1 MMDWRID
8 SWTDLGDVG
17 SAVSFLFLLATVIV
31 ASLQIRSQLKA
42 SRRQAAFETFRHF
55 SEKFSDLAT
64 ERSALKDD
72 YKSGKPTRSRRAI
85 KGFYQRYW
93 ALQISE
99 WEMFRAQLLP
109 SEIYATW
116 LCYVHDN
123 ICGDDALY
131 YRAGRRAVEYTNA
144 EAFREVA
151 LDQMMRSQ
159 PACRAFF
166 LKLSKIDSCSNRK
179 WDEDA
184 DAKIAVRLLQIK
196 DLLKTEE
203 KLYKKAKVWS

>member
-1 MMDWRID
+1 MDWKID
-8 SWTDLGDVG
+8 GWNDLGDAG
-17 SAVSFLFLLATVIV
+17 TAISFVLLLATVIV

-72 YKSGKPTRSRRAI
+72 YESGKPTKSRRAV

-99 WEMFRAQLLP
+99 WEMFRARLLP
-109 SEIYATW
+109 SEIYAAW

-123 ICGDDALY
+123 ICGDDSLY
-131 YRAGRRAVEYTNA
+131 YKSGRGVIEYTNA
-144 EAFREVA
+144 DAFKEVA

-159 PACRAFF
+159 PACRDFF
-166 LKLSKIDSCSNRK
+166 LKLSKIDSCSSRK
-179 WDEDA
+179 WSEDTEA
-184 DAKIAVRLLQIK
+184 QIAVRLKRIRQ
-196 DLLKTEE
+196 LLANEQ
-203 KLYKKAKVWS
+203 KLHKITKVWP